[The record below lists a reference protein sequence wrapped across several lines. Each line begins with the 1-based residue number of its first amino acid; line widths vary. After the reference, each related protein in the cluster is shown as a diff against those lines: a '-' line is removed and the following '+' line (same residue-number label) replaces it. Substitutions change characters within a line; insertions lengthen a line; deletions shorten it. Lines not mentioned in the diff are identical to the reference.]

1 MPAGDAFEVEGVIGA
16 VLSPRTARIR
26 LANGHELF
34 GFVTGRTGA
43 PPALAVGGRVVV
55 RLSPCDLS
63 KGRILKTVEDLNY
76 EGSRVSK
83 ETV

>member
-1 MPAGDAFEVEGVIGA
+1 MPAGDAFQVEGVIFA
-16 VLSPRTARIR
+16 VVSPRTARVR

-34 GFVTGRTGA
+34 AFLAARATA
-43 PPALAVGGRVVV
+43 ALVPGGRVWL

-63 KGRILKTVEDLNY
+63 KGRILKSTDNLRY
-76 EGSRVSK
+76 EGSRVGQ